1 MCSSDLGYAH
11 IGDEVVV
18 KVDAFPYQIHGM
30 MKGRLLSIGEESF
43 NAGGPGSVL
52 SKGTQ
57 DASGAFHRALVEIT
71 DSKLDNMPAGSKL
84 IPGMTMSAE
93 IKVGSRSV
101 LGYFLNP
108 ITRGLSE
115 SIREP

>member
-1 MCSSDLGYAH
+1 LP
-11 IGDEVVV
+11 E
-18 KVDAFPYQIHGM
+18 
-30 MKGRLLSIGEESF
+30 
-43 NAGGPGSVL
+43 
-52 SKGTQ
+52 
-57 DASGAFHRALVEIT
+57 GAR
-71 DSKLDNMPAGSKL
+71 L

-93 IKVGSRSV
+93 IKVGSRTV